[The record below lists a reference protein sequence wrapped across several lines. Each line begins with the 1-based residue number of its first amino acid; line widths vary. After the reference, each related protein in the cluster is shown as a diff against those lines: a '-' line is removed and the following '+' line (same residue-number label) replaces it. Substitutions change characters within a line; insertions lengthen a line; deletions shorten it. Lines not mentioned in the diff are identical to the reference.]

1 MRMVRLLAAGKSLVG
16 AEDPGTRYR
25 MTDPRALPK
34 FGSPQNPF
42 RSKTKLEPAQSEA
55 AAGPSTSC
63 MGSVLPLGTP
73 NVQADPTVPQDEPK
87 RASSQPACAPTHRQ
101 SDPLPAGWLR
111 RLAGMLSSMLWWRRT
126 AAGNYPAP
134 RLTKPLVQGDLSLDN
149 IRVVRNDLSDADL
162 EIVRAEA
169 PEARPAAEPVFQA
182 IAESQ
187 PADLECGRVGAQTL
201 GGCKS

>member
-1 MRMVRLLAAGKSLVG
+1 
-16 AEDPGTRYR
+16 
-25 MTDPRALPK
+25 
-34 FGSPQNPF
+34 
-42 RSKTKLEPAQSEA
+42 
-55 AAGPSTSC
+55 
-63 MGSVLPLGTP
+63 
-73 NVQADPTVPQDEPK
+73 
-87 RASSQPACAPTHRQ
+87 
-101 SDPLPAGWLR
+101 
-111 RLAGMLSSMLWWRRT
+111 MLWWRRT
-126 AAGNYPAP
+126 GAGNYPAP

-182 IAESQ
+182 NAESQ